1 MKSLERLVVLLV
13 VVGLCAAEKKN
24 ETIDPELLE
33 IDEIYEKMF
42 KGLTQ
47 NAVKQFL
54 PIFSEIIYDPKL
66 STTCAMIDASGKPPS
81 GLLYGRLAD
90 YGNYEECLDVK
101 HPQNSFQGQ
110 YCMLH
115 LEANGKMTPRMNM
128 YVDYGYKYA
137 GLHYIGNVS
146 GFLQSE
152 HRDFFPLFKLGVC
165 IPSTCSKEDL
175 QFILDVGKS

>member
-1 MKSLERLVVLLV
+1 V
-13 VVGLCAAEKKN
+13 
-24 ETIDPELLE
+24 
-33 IDEIYEKMF
+33 
-42 KGLTQ
+42 
-47 NAVKQFL
+47 
-54 PIFSEIIYDPKL
+54 
-66 STTCAMIDASGKPPS
+66 IDASGKPPS

-115 LEANGKMTPRMNM
+115 LEANGKITPLMNM

-146 GFLQSE
+146 GFLQNE
-152 HRDFFPLFKLGVC
+152 NRDFFPLFKLGVC

-175 QFILDVGKS
+175 QFILDVGLLSKVLMGFSLRRAALKLTSVPNWGDYSNELGFVHGMRVFSATWVIQGHHYLLRDI